1 MYLKKVTNFLNYY
14 YYFFIFQ
21 LDPCIGRHGEVSRY
35 NLNYNLDFRTTLF
48 PGSLSLGTRL
58 DFRKVCGMFSKLLHF
73 PFHHHHHHHHHQLNY
88 GWTNSL
94 LILSRRTYLFQW
106 ESRNVIVTLKT
117 WYFFFSCT
125 QLLPLPLSL
134 SLSFCVNF
142 FFTYLLFVYFIYL
155 FIFLFISLGEA
166 SNYDLYFPQ
175 KTLTS
180 YVHQS
185 WSANLSMFTVCFWMK
200 TDDLSEGTSFSYA
213 IRKPCCNEITLFKR
227 HLAIRNQDRYASLV
241 VVILLIRNPSQFPC
255 WWFVFPLTPPTPIL
269 HPNYSRP
276 STLVIS
282 LPEYKPLSR
291 AGFEMN
297 STFKLRNFFQN
308 VCWSALLCNL
318 FWNSFHPF
326 LPPLPP
332 LI

>member
-14 YYFFIFQ
+14 YHYFIFQ
-21 LDPCIGRHGEVSRY
+21 LDPCIGRDGEVSHY
-35 NLNYNLDFRTTLF
+35 NLNHNLDFCHR
-48 PGSLSLGTRL
+48 
-58 DFRKVCGMFSKLLHF
+58 
-73 PFHHHHHHHHHQLNY
+73 
-88 GWTNSL
+88 
-94 LILSRRTYLFQW
+94 I
-106 ESRNVIVTLKT
+106 
-117 WYFFFSCT
+117 FFFSCT
-125 QLLPLPLSL
+125 QLLPLSLSL

-142 FFTYLLFVYFIYL
+142 FFTYLLFVYFIYI
-155 FIFLFISLGEA
+155 FIYLFISLGEA

-180 YVHQS
+180 YVHQTWFLS
-185 WSANLSMFTVCFWMK
+185 LSMFTVCFWMK
-200 TDDLSEGTSFSYA
+200 TDDLSEGTTFSYA

-227 HLAIRNQDRYASLV
+227 HLAIQNQDRYASLV

-255 WWFVFPLTPPTPIL
+255 WWFVFLLTPPHPPPKL
-269 HPNYSRP
+269 HSRP

-291 AGFEMN
+291 AV
-297 STFKLRNFFQN
+297 FKWIRLFKPRNFFQN

-318 FWNSFHPF
+318 FWNSFHPSST
-326 LPPLPP
+326 PL